1 MADAVRPP
9 CLSRRR
15 ALSGAATLG
24 LAAPVLAACGGSD
37 SAGDSPASAAPSP
50 QADGP
55 LAATSDVPVGSGVIL
70 EDQGVVLTQPTEGD
84 FKAFSS
90 ICTHQ
95 GCPVTGID
103 ETGISCT
110 CHGSRFSLD
119 TGEPES
125 GPASSPLPAVEVTVE
140 GGEIS
145 LA

>member
-55 LAATSDVPVGSGVIL
+55 LAATADVPVGSGVIL
-70 EDQGVVLTQPTEGD
+70 EEQGVVLTQPTEGD

-103 ETGISCT
+103 EAGISCT
-110 CHGSRFSLD
+110 CHGSLFSLD